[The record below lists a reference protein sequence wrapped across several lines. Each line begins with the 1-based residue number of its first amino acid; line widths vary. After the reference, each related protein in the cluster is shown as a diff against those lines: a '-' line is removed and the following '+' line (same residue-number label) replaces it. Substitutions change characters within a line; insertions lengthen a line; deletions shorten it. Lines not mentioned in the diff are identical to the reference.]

1 MERFVHIS
9 IPNTISNRHLR
20 RVWLLGMQG
29 RSRDRMVSRRMAP
42 FVGYVQHRLQEM
54 VPVLL
59 AAATWGKSWA
69 GQCVCFQSDNM
80 AVVSVLCSG
89 KAKDHTLLHLL
100 RCLHFYSATLM
111 FTYTAGKL
119 NTAAEALSRNKL
131 QLFLSTFLQADK
143 SPTPIPQ
150 APRNLVFRGLPTGHP
165 WTGESSSRLP

>member
-1 MERFVHIS
+1 MELFVLIS

-54 VPVLL
+54 VSVLL

-80 AVVSVLCSG
+80 AVVSVLRSG
-89 KAKDHTLLHLL
+89 KAKTIHCYTSFAAYISTAQLSCSLTLLLTLQESLTLQQTHYLEINSSFFSLLFCRQTSRPHLY
-100 RCLHFYSATLM
+100 RRRP
-111 FTYTAGKL
+111 G
-119 NTAAEALSRNKL
+119 
-131 QLFLSTFLQADK
+131 
-143 SPTPIPQ
+143 I
-150 APRNLVFRGLPTGHP
+150 
-165 WTGESSSRLP
+165 